1 MIIGHKKQIQFL
13 KKSAEANRLAHAYLF
28 SGPEK
33 VGKKAVAFEFASL
46 LFKEALGKKAH
57 PDLILVEPDLESRE
71 IKIDQIRDL
80 IWKLSLKPYS
90 APLKVAII
98 DQAQAMNQES
108 QNCFLKTL
116 EEPKKDTL
124 LILIT
129 EYSGSLLPTIISR
142 CQIINFQPLSQKE
155 IEKLLLE
162 KGVELKIAKEISLI
176 SLGRPGRAIDFMDS
190 RKLDDFKENIQ
201 KAESLARSDFASR
214 FQYAKEISQKDNLKE
229 ILAAWLFYFRNILL
243 EKCSSLSPDVGR
255 YLNILKRIQETN
267 SLISNTNVNS
277 RLALEILMLEL

>member
-1 MIIGHKKQIQFL
+1 MLIGHQKQLKFL
-13 KKSAEANRLAHAYLF
+13 KQSAESNRMSHAYLF

-33 VGKKAVAFEFASL
+33 VGKKAAALEFASF
-46 LFKEALGKKAH
+46 LFKEALREKSY
-57 PDLILVEPDLESRE
+57 PDLILVEPDLESGE
-71 IKIDQIRDL
+71 IKIGQIRDL

-90 APLKVAII
+90 APLKVAIV
-98 DQAQAMNQES
+98 DQAHAMNQES

-124 LILIT
+124 LILIA
-129 EYSGSLLPTIISR
+129 EYSKSLLPTIISR
-142 CQIINFQPLSQKE
+142 CQIINFQPLPQKE
-155 IEKLLLE
+155 IEKLLLK
-162 KGVELKIAKEISLI
+162 KGVEPKKAKEISLI

-190 RKLDDFKENIQ
+190 RKLDDFKESMQ
-201 KAESLARSDFASR
+201 KAEGLVRSDFTSR

-229 ILAAWLFYFRNILL
+229 ILATWLFYFRNLLL
-243 EKCSSLSPDVGR
+243 EKCSSSASEILR